1 MNTEKEK
8 ITLSFR
14 QDLIDVTPS
23 NLLRCNCM
31 TRKPKSKIL
40 EQIQEFG
47 KVVINIFSLF
57 QKLAFRNE
65 LEIFSL

>member
-47 KVVINIFSLF
+47 KVVISIFSLF
-57 QKLAFRNE
+57 
-65 LEIFSL
+65 